1 MDAAHEVG
9 ALCYYDQANVNGIMG
24 ITRAKE
30 AGFDLIHYNLH
41 KTFSS
46 PHGGMGPGCGA
57 LGVRNFLKPF
67 LPVPPEWNM
76 METAIIWIMTARKV
90 LEKSVL
96 LWATFMWLS
105 ELICGLCRWGLKG

>member
-1 MDAAHEVG
+1 MQLMKWG

-41 KTFSS
+41 KTFFLA
-46 PHGGMGPGCGA
+46 PRRHGTRLWCFW
-57 LGVRNFLKPF
+57 GVRKFLKPF
-67 LPVPPEWNM
+67 LPVPRVEYDGNRYYL
-76 METAIIWIMTARKV
+76 IMTARKV